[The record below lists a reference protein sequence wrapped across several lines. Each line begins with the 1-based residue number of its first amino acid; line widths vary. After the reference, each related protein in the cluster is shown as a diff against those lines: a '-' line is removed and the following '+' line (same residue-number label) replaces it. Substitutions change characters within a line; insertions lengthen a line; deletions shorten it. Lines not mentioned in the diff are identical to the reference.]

1 MPFFFQYHEKLIE
14 KVLISTVKDEIYIK
28 MDEEDGIEFHS
39 TEKITIATEKKLDM
53 DCKKLKIESGDKIIL
68 NTTGSNII
76 VDETMHFK
84 TKG

>member
-1 MPFFFQYHEKLIE
+1 
-14 KVLISTVKDEIYIK
+14 

-39 TEKITIATEKKLDM
+39 TEKINIATEKKLDM

-68 NTTGSNII
+68 NTDRSNII
-76 VDETMHFK
+76 VDETVHIK